1 MQLTLIEPEKPS
13 TPLSLNHACEVKSRL
28 SKSILARGNGYT
40 RGYDFT
46 LNPYVGCQFGCA
58 YCYAVFFVPDVEKA
72 QNWGKWVEV
81 KENALA
87 LLRTHTGLA
96 GSSIFIG
103 SVTDPYQPIER
114 QTRLTRSLLEFMAT
128 VHPQPRIVIQT
139 RSPFVVDDVAI
150 LRRFAH
156 LRVNMSVTTDSEVIR
171 KRFEPNCASI
181 DRRLQALTHLKA
193 QGIRTCACISPML
206 PINDPKDF
214 ARRLIETGTDRVGAS
229 YFHRGDGRPFA
240 TSTRKIGLELA
251 EEYGWT
257 AEKFVETVQQLRRY
271 LPQYEGSG
279 MAFRPE

>member
-1 MQLTLIEPEKPS
+1 MQLTLIEPEANPAQ
-13 TPLSLNHACEVKSRL
+13 LNRIGTCEVTRRT
-28 SKSILARGNGYT
+28 SKSILARGSGYT

-58 YCYAVFFVPDVEKA
+58 YCYAVFFVPDAAKA
-72 QNWGKWVEV
+72 ERWGQWVEV

-87 LLRTHTGLA
+87 LLKAHTGLA
-96 GSSIFIG
+96 GSSIFVG

-114 QTRLTRSLLEFMAT
+114 ETRLTRSLLEFMVT
-128 VHPQPRIVIQT
+128 VRPQPRIVIQT
-139 RSPFVVDDVAI
+139 RSPLVVDDVEI
-150 LRRFAH
+150 FRHFEH
-156 LRVNMSVTTDSEVIR
+156 LRVNMSVTTDSEDIR

-181 DRRLQALTHLKA
+181 ERRLQALTHLKA

-206 PINDPKDF
+206 PISDPKDF

-229 YFHRGDGRPFA
+229 YFHSGSGRPFA